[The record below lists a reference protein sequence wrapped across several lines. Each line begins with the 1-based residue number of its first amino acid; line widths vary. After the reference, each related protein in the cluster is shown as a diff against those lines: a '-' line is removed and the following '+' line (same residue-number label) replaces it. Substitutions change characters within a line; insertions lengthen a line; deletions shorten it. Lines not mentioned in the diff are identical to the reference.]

1 MINDLLKQRILRKLE
16 TLDDERA
23 YQVLDFVEFLESR
36 YARRATPGGL
46 LDRLT
51 ETVEDVMRAGRLPVK
66 AVSGTM
72 SVMDTATKLMKGV
85 AAAGQAA
92 VEEAVR
98 AVGEGGKAESPEAAE
113 APPAGPAPA
122 PSALPPKGESA

>member
-1 MINDLLKQRILRKLE
+1 MINDLLKQRILRKLD

-36 YARRATPGGL
+36 YAQRGTPGGI
-46 LDRLT
+46 LDRIT

-72 SVMDTATKLMKGV
+72 SVVDTATKLMKGV

-98 AVGEGGKAESPEAAE
+98 AVGEGGKSEPPRAPETPA
-113 APPAGPAPA
+113 AGPGNA
-122 PSALPPKGESA
+122 PSALPSKGESA

>member
-1 MINDLLKQRILRKLE
+1 VINDLLKQRILRKLE

-23 YQVLDFVEFLESR
+23 YQVLDFVEFMESR
-36 YARRATPGGL
+36 YAQRGTTGGIF
-46 LDRLT
+46 DRIT

-72 SVMDTATKLMKGV
+72 SVVDTATKLMKGV

-98 AVGEGGKAESPEAAE
+98 AVGEGGKTAPPEAPDASGT
-113 APPAGPAPA
+113 GPASA
-122 PSALPPKGESA
+122 PSALPPKGESP

>member
-36 YARRATPGGL
+36 YAQRGTPGGI
-46 LDRLT
+46 LDRIT

-72 SVMDTATKLMKGV
+72 SVVDTATKLMKGV

-98 AVGEGGKAESPEAAE
+98 AVGEAEKTAPPEAPD
-113 APPAGPAPA
+113 APTAGPA
-122 PSALPPKGESA
+122 SGR

>member
-16 TLDDERA
+16 SLDDERA

-36 YARRATPGGL
+36 YAQRGATGGI
-46 LDRLT
+46 LDRIT

-72 SVMDTATKLMKGV
+72 SVVDTATKLMKGV

-98 AVGEGGKAESPEAAE
+98 AVGESGKTAPPEAPE
-113 APPAGPAPA
+113 A
-122 PSALPPKGESA
+122 PSAGPGSAPSGLPPKGESA

>member
-1 MINDLLKQRILRKLE
+1 VINDLLKQRILRKLE

-36 YARRATPGGL
+36 YAQRGTPGGI
-46 LDRLT
+46 LDRIT

-72 SVMDTATKLMKGV
+72 SVVDTATKLMKGV

-98 AVGEGGKAESPEAAE
+98 AVGEGGKTE
-113 APPAGPAPA
+113 PPQALETPAAGPGNA